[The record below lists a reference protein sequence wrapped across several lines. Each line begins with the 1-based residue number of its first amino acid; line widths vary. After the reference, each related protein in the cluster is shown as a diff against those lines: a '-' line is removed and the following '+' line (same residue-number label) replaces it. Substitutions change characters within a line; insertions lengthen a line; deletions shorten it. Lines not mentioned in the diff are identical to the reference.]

1 MTAPAGKVLFIDDD
15 DALRAAAVQGLD
27 LAGFEVTAFDN
38 GPAALKA
45 LSRDFPGVVVSDV
58 RMPGMDGLALFA
70 RIQAIDPDIPVLLI
84 TGHGDV
90 AMAVAALKDG
100 VYDFVSKP
108 FPMERLAAALARA
121 LEKRS
126 LVLDNRRLEAAATFH
141 GGAGSP
147 LLGEAPVMQ
156 RLRATIAQLAEAEVD
171 VLIQG
176 ETGVGK
182 DLIAQALHR
191 GGPRR
196 ARPMVTVN
204 CAALPEAVF
213 EAELFGVTGGAA
225 GGRPRIGRLE
235 HADRGVLFLDEIE
248 GLTPAM
254 QAKLLRVVE
263 EREIW
268 PIGAAEPRHLD
279 FRIIAAGKIDLV
291 EPVRE
296 GLFRADLYY
305 RLNVVTLVA
314 PPLRERREDV
324 PMLFGHFLAE
334 AAARFR
340 RPVPHLTAAVRD
352 HLLGHDWPGNVRELA
367 HYAERVALGLSSAIT
382 PEAGTGDQ
390 ADGLAERVERYEAM
404 AIRET
409 LAACNGDARAAMALL
424 RTPRKT
430 FYDKLRRHGIEI
442 DAYRPSRRGPRP

>member
-1 MTAPAGKVLFIDDD
+1 VTAASGKVLFVDDD
-15 DALRAAAVQGLD
+15 DALRTAAVQGLQ
-27 LAGFEVTAFDN
+27 LTGFEVAAFDN

-58 RMPGMDGLALFA
+58 RMPGMDGLALFQ

-90 AMAVAALKDG
+90 AMAVAALRDG

-108 FPMERLAAALARA
+108 FPMDRLTAAVGRA
-121 LEKRS
+121 LEKRG
-126 LVLDNRRLEAAATFH
+126 LVLDNRRLEEAAIQVP
-141 GGAGSP
+141 AGSP
-147 LLGEAPVMQ
+147 LLGETPVMQ

-182 DLIAQALHR
+182 ALVAQALHR

-196 ARPMVTVN
+196 NRPMVTVN
-204 CAALPEAVF
+204 CAALPETVF
-213 EAELFGVTGGAA
+213 ESELFGVAGPGA
-225 GGRPRIGRLE
+225 GGLRSSVGRLE
-235 HADRGVLFLDEIE
+235 RADRGVLFLDEVE
-248 GLTPAM
+248 GLAPAM

-279 FRIIAAGKIDLV
+279 LRIIAASKVDLV

-305 RLNVVTLVA
+305 RLNVVTLVV

-340 RPVPHLTAAVRD
+340 RPAPRLTPVVRD

-367 HYAERVALGLSSAIT
+367 HYAERVVLGLPSAAT
-382 PEAGTGDQ
+382 ADSAVPGEAE
-390 ADGLAERVERYEAM
+390 GLAERVERYEAM
-404 AIRET
+404 VIRET
-409 LAACNGDARAAMALL
+409 LAACDGDARTAMALL

-442 DAYRPSRRGPRP
+442 DGYRPSRRSS

>member
-1 MTAPAGKVLFIDDD
+1 MTASAGQVVFVDDD
-15 DALRAAAVQGLD
+15 EALRGAVVQGLE
-27 LAGFEVTAFDN
+27 LAGFEVATFDN

-45 LSRDFPGVVVSDV
+45 LSRDFPGAVVSDV

-108 FPMERLAAALARA
+108 FPIERLAVALARA

-126 LVLDNRRLEAAATFH
+126 LVLDNRRLEAAAAQAT
-141 GGAGSP
+141 AGSP

-182 DLIAQALHR
+182 DLVAQALHR

-196 ARPMVTVN
+196 ARPMATVN

-213 EAELFGVTGGAA
+213 EAELFGVAGGAA
-225 GGRPRIGRLE
+225 GGRPRVGRLE
-235 HADRGVLFLDEIE
+235 LADRGVLFLDEIE
-248 GLTPAM
+248 GLTPTM

-279 FRIIAAGKIDLV
+279 FRIIAAGKIDLA

-296 GLFRADLYY
+296 GAFRADLYY
-305 RLNVVTLVA
+305 RLNVVTLVV

-340 RPVPHLTAAVRD
+340 RPVPRLTAVVRD

-367 HYAERVALGLSSAIT
+367 HYAERVALGLSSAVAT
-382 PEAGTGDQ
+382 EPGEASP

-409 LAACNGDARAAMALL
+409 LAACDGDARTAMALL

-442 DAYRPSRRGPRP
+442 DAYRPARRGPRS

>member
-1 MTAPAGKVLFIDDD
+1 MSASAGKVLFIDDD
-15 DALRAAAVQGLD
+15 HALRVAAVQGLE

-90 AMAVAALKDG
+90 AMAVAALKEG

-126 LVLDNRRLEAAATFH
+126 LVLDNRRLEAAASQGPT
-141 GGAGSP
+141 GSP

-182 DLIAQALHR
+182 DLVAQALHR

-196 ARPMVTVN
+196 GRPMATVN

-213 EAELFGVTGGAA
+213 EAELFGVTGGVA

-279 FRIIAAGKIDLV
+279 LRIIAAGKVDLA
-291 EPVRE
+291 ERVRE

-340 RPVPHLTAAVRD
+340 RPVPRLTAAVRD

-367 HYAERVALGLSSAIT
+367 HYAERVALGLPSAIT
-382 PEAGTGDQ
+382 SEPAADGQ
-390 ADGLAERVERYEAM
+390 AEGLAERVERYEAM

-409 LAACNGDARAAMALL
+409 LAACDGDARTAMTLL

-442 DAYRPSRRGPRP
+442 DAYRPSRRGARP

>member
-1 MTAPAGKVLFIDDD
+1 MTEPAGKILFVDDD
-15 DALRAAAVQGLD
+15 EALRLATVQGLE
-27 LAGFEVTAFDN
+27 LSGFEVAAFDN
-38 GPAALKA
+38 GSAALKA
-45 LSRDFPGVVVSDV
+45 LSRDFAGAVVSDI
-58 RMPGMDGLALFA
+58 RMPGMDGLELYK

-108 FPMERLAAALARA
+108 FPMDRLTAALGRA
-121 LEKRS
+121 VEKRG
-126 LVLDNRRLEAAATFH
+126 LVLDNRRLEQTAALST
-141 GGAGSP
+141 AGSP
-147 LLGEAPVMQ
+147 LLGETPVMQ
-156 RLRATIAQLAEAEVD
+156 RLRATIAQVAEAEVD

-182 DLIAQALHR
+182 TLVAQALHR

-196 ARPMVTVN
+196 NRPMVTVN
-204 CAALPEAVF
+204 CAALPETVF
-213 EAELFGVTGGAA
+213 ETELFGVA
-225 GGRPRIGRLE
+225 GPGTASLRPSIGRLE
-235 HADRGVLFLDEIE
+235 RADRGVLFLDEVE
-248 GLTPAM
+248 GLTPTM

-279 FRIIAAGKIDLV
+279 LRIIAASKIDLM

-296 GLFRADLYY
+296 GVFRADLYY
-305 RLNVVTLVA
+305 RLNVVTLVV

-340 RPVPHLTAAVRD
+340 RPVPRLTAVVRD
-352 HLLGHDWPGNVRELA
+352 HLLGHDWPGNARELA
-367 HYAERVALGLSSAIT
+367 HYAERVALGLPSASV
-382 PEAGTGDQ
+382 PEAE
-390 ADGLAERVERYEAM
+390 AESLPEGLAERVERYEAM

-409 LAACNGDARAAMALL
+409 LAACNGDARTAMALL

-442 DAYRPSRRGPRP
+442 ASYRPAKRGS

>member
-1 MTAPAGKVLFIDDD
+1 MTSSAGKILLVDDD
-15 DALRAAAVQGLD
+15 EALRVAVAQGLT
-27 LAGFEVTAFDN
+27 LRGFDVAAFDN
-38 GPAALKA
+38 APAALKA
-45 LSRDFPGVVVSDV
+45 VSPGFDGVVVSDV
-58 RMPGMDGLALFA
+58 RMPGMDGLALFE
-70 RIQAIDPDIPVLLI
+70 RIQAVDPDIPVLLI

-90 AMAVAALKDG
+90 AMAVAALQDG

-108 FPMERLAAALARA
+108 FPMERLTAALSRA

-126 LVLDNRRLEAAATFH
+126 LVLDNRRLEAAAQAA
-141 GGAGSP
+141 GGS
-147 LLGEAPVMQ
+147 LLIGDTPVMQ

-182 DLIAQALHR
+182 GLVAQALHR
-191 GGPRR
+191 GGSRR
-196 ARPMVTVN
+196 NRPMITVN

-213 EAELFGVTGGAA
+213 EADLFGVASGPASL
-225 GGRPRIGRLE
+225 RPSIGRIE
-235 HADRGVLFLDEIE
+235 RADRGVLFLDEIE
-248 GLTPAM
+248 GLSLAM

-268 PIGAAEPRHLD
+268 PVGAAEPRHLD
-279 FRIIAAGKIDLV
+279 LRILAASKVDLA
-291 EPVRE
+291 EAVRA
-296 GLFRADLYY
+296 GAFRADLYY
-305 RLNVVTLVA
+305 RLNVVTLVI
-314 PPLRERREDV
+314 PPLRERREDA
-324 PMLFGHFLAE
+324 PSLFGHFLAE
-334 AAARFR
+334 AAARLR
-340 RPVPHLTAAVRD
+340 RPTPRMTSAIRD

-367 HYAERVALGLSSAIT
+367 HYAERVALGLSSAVAT
-382 PEAGTGDQ
+382 EPGEASP

-409 LAACNGDARAAMALL
+409 LAACDGDARTAMVLL

-442 DAYRPSRRGPRP
+442 DAYRPARRGPRS